1 MALRAL
7 DPHLAT
13 KHQTY
18 RHLGF
23 SANWRFVGSQL
34 ACCEIYAHRDT
45 TYDDPSSIVHIR
57 GVDLGGH
64 CNFAQTAATSEK
76 E

>member
-34 ACCEIYAHRDT
+34 ASCEIYAHRNT
-45 TYDDPSSIVHIR
+45 TYDDPSSIVYICSA
-57 GVDLGGH
+57 DLGSH
-64 CNFAQTAATSEK
+64 CNFAQTAATPATE
-76 E
+76 